1 MTPVLVLLTTAL
13 SRTTE
18 APLPSASMVL
28 EFTNSAWMTSP
39 LAVVASRVPALTAER
54 MLLRKSP
61 PALPTMVPLLIRVRV
76 RSPRVPAP
84 EIVLLRFVSVD
95 VPPLSVMTLFPPGDR
110 DSVPPP
116 ESFTLPASSN
126 VAPLTALVPCSL
138 IEPALVTAAAPS
150 VRVPPSNT

>member
-1 MTPVLVLLTTAL
+1 
-13 SRTTE
+13 
-18 APLPSASMVL
+18 MVL

-76 RSPRVPAP
+76 RSPMVPAP

-95 VPPLSVMTLFPPGDR
+95 VPPLSVMTLFPLGDR
-110 DSVPPP
+110 DSVPP
-116 ESFTLPASSN
+116 E
-126 VAPLTALVPCSL
+126 
-138 IEPALVTAAAPS
+138 
-150 VRVPPSNT
+150 